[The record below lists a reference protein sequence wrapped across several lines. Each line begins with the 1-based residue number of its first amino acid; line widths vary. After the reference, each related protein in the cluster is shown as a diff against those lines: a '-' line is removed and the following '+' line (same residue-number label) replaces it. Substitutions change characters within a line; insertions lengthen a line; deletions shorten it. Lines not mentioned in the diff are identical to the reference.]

1 MRSVVLDRAEV
12 QGGGMLAAG
21 AVLTPGKTVAAG
33 ELWAGTPAKLMRA
46 MSQVER
52 SEAAY
57 IVEHYKVLARMH
69 AALSVGIGA

>member
-1 MRSVVLDRAEV
+1 
-12 QGGGMLAAG
+12 
-21 AVLTPGKTVAAG
+21 
-33 ELWAGTPAKLMRA
+33 MRA

-57 IVEHYKVLARMH
+57 IVEHYKDLARMH